1 MDGVKV
7 GLALSGGGAKGAYQV
22 GVCKALQELGA
33 RVDVIAG
40 ASIGALNGA
49 ILASAPSFA
58 KGTARLEALWKT
70 LDSCIKPNIFG
81 HLLLLAS
88 AGAQISGFS
97 AMERLAGLVHTGLDS
112 RLGSMMP
119 SGLAGSLMSSISLL
133 SDSPLHD
140 LMQQYLDLDALQKGL
155 PLHVSAYRTNGP
167 VLDLLSGLAA
177 ELGLADTADAE
188 FFHVQSLPR
197 EEQQNALLASA
208 ALPVLFPTRKIGNE
222 RYVDGGLGGLRR
234 MQGNTPVAPLLSAGC
249 THVIVTHLSDGSLWS
264 RHDYPGTIFLE
275 IRPQSDI
282 TRDGTFSDMLGFKPG
297 KITSWIKQGYDDAL
311 HCLGRVKGM
320 IETHVKLDISK
331 RNLWES
337 LACSKE
343 IDAAT
348 RAAVDRL
355 K

>member
-1 MDGVKV
+1 MDGVTV

-22 GVCKALQELGA
+22 GVCKALHELGVQ
-33 RVDVIAG
+33 VDMLAG

-49 ILASAPSFA
+49 VLASAPSLA
-58 KGTARLEALWKT
+58 EGAARLEELWNT
-70 LDSCIKPNIFG
+70 LDSCIKPSISG
-81 HLLLLAS
+81 HLLFLAS
-88 AGAQISGFS
+88 AGAQISGLG
-97 AMERLAGLVHTGLDS
+97 AMERLAGLALNSLNS
-112 RLGSMMP
+112 RQASVMQ
-119 SGLAGSLMSSISLL
+119 SGLAGKLISSISLL

-140 LMQQYLDLDALQKGL
+140 LMQRYLDLDALQKGL

-167 VLDLLSGLAA
+167 LLDLLSGLAA
-177 ELGLADTADAE
+177 ELGLAETADAE

-197 EEQQNALLASA
+197 EEQKNALLASA
-208 ALPVLFPTRKIGNE
+208 ALPVLFPSREIGNE

-234 MQGNTPVAPLLSAGC
+234 LQGNTPIAPLLSAGC

-264 RHDYPGTIFLE
+264 RSDFPGTVFLE

-297 KITSWIKQGYDDAL
+297 KIASWIKQGYDDAL

-320 IETHVKLDISK
+320 VEARVNLDISK
-331 RNLWES
+331 RSLQET